1 MKIRFKNSYR
11 LTLLCVNLV
20 VSSFAATYYVDP
32 AGNDVNDGVS
42 TATPWQSIGK
52 VNATTFLPGDN
63 ILFKRGGTWSGVLR
77 PLGSGNAT
85 SQITLSSY
93 GEGAKPLINGTGNW
107 TALWLE
113 NQNYWTIDGFEV
125 TNMAGGSGGNRSGIR
140 VRGGSDG
147 STINRIRILNNDI
160 HDVHATPNVDD
171 GARNWGGIYIL
182 IDEPGKA
189 DDVLIQG
196 NTVVNVQ
203 GMGICFWGEWE
214 NAGGGMNYAN
224 CSPNVVL
231 RDNKV
236 WRTSGDGILVLGS
249 DNELVEYNEVAYVG
263 ELSGTAQNIAAAWPT
278 RHRNGLWQ
286 YNHVH
291 HTKWLDANDS
301 TAFDND
307 GFVEGTTYFQ
317 YNYTH
322 DNQGGFFMEYQWG
335 GDSNAKSVVRY
346 NISVNDRRDSY
357 ARIIASNRAAELYN
371 NVFYNPGM
379 TLGVEWGWTGAQ
391 TFRNNIFVGAGR
403 SADFVNMSVFY
414 YNSFNGGVTRP
425 TSANGNKTEN
435 PVFVNPNSMGNL
447 PGFILQW
454 GSPCRSTGQAI
465 AGNGGKDFWSAAVP
479 ASPTLPHRGASQI
492 NVFGDYVVTTNFVG
506 ISGPYTLFLPPTG
519 STNIAFIATVR
530 DRNYRPLSGATV
542 AWSIV
547 PAASGYSINSAGVLT
562 LTSSAQ
568 PQRLSIV
575 AQGGSVSNTFSIGTE
590 YQPLSWNNTAGSG
603 KWNAADTNWTGT
615 AWVDGCRAIF
625 SHTAAAETVVI
636 EGTRSAV
643 VLDIGNGGNNANY
656 TFTGGTG
663 ASLTTG
669 ALILQGSSANDVNSA
684 PLTTFSNAAIIVT
697 ENLAIGRARLAVGG
711 SSMLNAGMIGGG
723 GLAASADWGYLA
735 ISGNAHVTASNGV
748 AGNTTAWGVNLNGG
762 TLTTSGIRAS
772 DFNYLGAYLH
782 FNGTTVRANQ
792 ANPAFV
798 TLFNGSRA
806 YIGPGGAIIDSAGH
820 DVGIGVIL
828 ADASSANPS
837 ANGGTTLTGSGSLM
851 KTGTGSLTL
860 SAINTFT
867 GGTTVN
873 AGTLLVNG
881 ALLDVTVQNGA
892 VLAGTGTVACVTVAG
907 GGTLTPGL
915 VLTTGELRTSNLTVQ
930 AGGSL
935 TLRMG
940 ASNDA
945 VKVTGDLVL
954 NGTLTLVSSGGTV
967 NSSTP
972 LFTYTG
978 SFSGTPTLVSPSGY
992 VAALDTT
999 MPGVLRVTLTA
1010 TLPFRET
1017 FEDTPVGMACLLGL
1031 LDGQRGWQAEPANCA
1046 TVQTNRTYA
1055 GQKAMDLT
1063 EGEASHP
1070 VPGVGATNVWVDFF
1084 IQPQMNP
1091 DDEPLPLEQ
1100 NSSVAMYL
1108 NTSGKIVVQSGAAW
1122 RTCDAFTV
1130 TNNAWV
1136 RLTVKLNYAARK
1148 WELYAAH
1155 AEPGSK
1161 AVCVARELDFVTGST
1176 NGSVREFRLTAD
1188 GARTACLDNLS
1199 VTDAA
1204 VSGRPL
1210 HVDFGTRLLL
1220 K

>member
-1 MKIRFKNSYR
+1 MNKKNRTRYR
-11 LTLLCVNLV
+11 LLLLCTNLAA
-20 VSSFAATYYVDP
+20 SLFATTYYVAP
-32 AGNDVNDGVS
+32 AGNDANDGVN
-42 TATPWQSIGK
+42 TATPWQSINK
-52 VNATTFLPGDN
+52 VNTTTFQPGDN
-63 ILFKRGGTWSGVLR
+63 ILFKRGGTWSGALR
-77 PLGSGNAT
+77 PQGSGNAT
-85 SQITLSSY
+85 SQITLSAY
-93 GEGAKPLINGTGNW
+93 GEGAKPLINGAGNW

-160 HDVHATPNVDD
+160 HDIHATPNVDD

-189 DDVLIQG
+189 NDVLVQG
-196 NTVVNVQ
+196 NTVVTVQ

-224 CSPNVVL
+224 CSPGVVV

-357 ARIIASNRAAELYN
+357 ARIIASNRASELYN

-379 TLGVEWGWTGAQ
+379 TLGVEWGWAGAQ

-435 PVFVNPNSMGNL
+435 PLFVNPNSMGNL
-447 PGFILQW
+447 PGFILQSA
-454 GSPCRSTGQAI
+454 SPCRSTGQAL
-465 AGNGGKDFWSAAVP
+465 AGNGGEDFWSAAVP
-479 ASPTLPHRGASQI
+479 SSPTLPHRGASQI
-492 NVFGDYVVTTNFVG
+492 NVFGDYAVTTNFVG
-506 ISGPYTLFLPPTG
+506 ISGPYTVILPATG
-519 STNIAFIATVR
+519 SSNVAFTATVR

-547 PAASGYSINSAGVLT
+547 PAVSGYSINSAGVLT
-562 LTSSAQ
+562 LTDGAQ

-575 AQGGSVSNTFSIGTE
+575 AQGGAVTNTFSVGTE
-590 YQPLSWNNTAGSG
+590 YQTLNWNNAAGSG
-603 KWNAADTNWTGT
+603 RWNAADTNWTGF
-615 AWVDGCRAIF
+615 AWIDGCRAIF
-625 SHTAAAETVVI
+625 SHMAAAETVVI

-656 TFTGGTG
+656 TFTSVTG
-663 ASLTTG
+663 ATLTTRSF
-669 ALILQGSSANDVNSA
+669 ALQGAVGNDVNSA
-684 PLTTFSNAAIIVT
+684 PLTTFSNAAVT
-697 ENLAIGRARLAVGG
+697 VAGNLGIGRARLSIGG
-711 SSMLNAGMIGGG
+711 SSVLNAGTIGGG
-723 GLAASADWGYLA
+723 GIAASADWGYLTL
-735 ISGNAHVTASNGV
+735 SGNANVTASNGV
-748 AGNTTAWGVNLNGG
+748 AGNTSAWGVNLNGG
-762 TLTTSGIRAS
+762 TLTTSGINAS

-782 FNGTTVRANQ
+782 FNGTTVKANQ
-792 ANPAFV
+792 PNPAFV
-798 TLFNGSRA
+798 TLYNGSKA
-806 YIGPGGAIIDSAGH
+806 YIGPGGAIIDCNGH
-820 DVGIGVIL
+820 DVGIGIIL
-828 ADASSANPS
+828 ADASSASPS
-837 ANGGTTLTGSGSLM
+837 ANGGTTLSGSGSLV
-851 KTGTGSLTL
+851 KSGTGTLTL
-860 SAINTFT
+860 SAVNTFS

-881 ALLDVTVQNGA
+881 ALLDVTVQSGA
-892 VLAGTGTVACVTVAG
+892 VLAGSGSVARVTIG
-907 GGTLTPGL
+907 NGGTLAPGL
-915 VLTTGELRTSNLTVQ
+915 AVTTGTLYTSNLTVQ
-930 AGGSL
+930 AGGVL

-940 ASNDA
+940 VSNDA

-954 NGTLTLVSSGGTV
+954 NGTLTLVSSGGTI

-978 SFSGTPTLVSPSGY
+978 SFSGTPMLVSPSGY

-999 MPGVLRVTLTA
+999 LPGVLRVTLTA

-1017 FEDTPVGMACLLGL
+1017 FEDTPTGMACMLGL
-1031 LDGQRGWQAEPANCA
+1031 VAGQRGWQAEPVNCA
-1046 TVQTNRTYA
+1046 TVQTSRAYA
-1055 GQKAMDLT
+1055 GQKAVALT
-1063 EGEASHP
+1063 AGKVSHALTAAS
-1070 VPGVGATNVWVDFF
+1070 ATHVWLDFV

-1091 DDEPLPLEQ
+1091 DETTFPLEQ
-1100 NSSVAMYL
+1100 DSSVAMYL
-1108 NTSGKIVVQSGAAW
+1108 NSAGKIVVQSGAVW
-1122 RTCDAFTV
+1122 CTCDAFT
-1130 TNNAWV
+1130 AASHEWV
-1136 RLTVKLNYAARK
+1136 RLTVKLNYSTRK

-1155 AEPGSK
+1155 TEPGSK

-1176 NGSVREFRLTAD
+1176 NNAVREFRLTSGSGVASY
-1188 GARTACLDNLS
+1188 LDNLS
-1199 VTDAA
+1199 VTDATI
-1204 VSGRPL
+1204 SGRPA

-1220 K
+1220 Q